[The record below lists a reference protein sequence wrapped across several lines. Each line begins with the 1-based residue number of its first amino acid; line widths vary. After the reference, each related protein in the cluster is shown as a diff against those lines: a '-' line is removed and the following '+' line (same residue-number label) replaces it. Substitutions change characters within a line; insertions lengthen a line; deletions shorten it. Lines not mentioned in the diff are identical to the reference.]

1 MHYHLIGICGTAM
14 AALAGMLQ
22 ARGHRITGSDE
33 NVYPPMSTMLASLG
47 ISVMQGYRA
56 EHLEPAPDC
65 VIVGN
70 AIPRGNAEVE
80 ATLNRK
86 LLYRSQAEVVK
97 EEFIRGRRSLVVAG
111 THGKTTTTSIAAWLM
126 DQGGLDPTFL
136 IGGVAQN
143 FGVSFRVTNSDY
155 FIIEGDEY
163 DTAYFDKGPKFM
175 HYLPEIAIVNNIEFD
190 HADIYNDLAAVKLA
204 FRRFMNLVPGNGRLI
219 AGWDSP
225 PVREVVASLG
235 QRLFTQLETFGISKD
250 AKWRVCDMDFS
261 GELSMFTV
269 TREGKEW
276 GKFQT
281 PLIGDFNL
289 LNCLP
294 VIVAADTWGIN
305 RDVIVDALRTFK
317 NVRRRA
323 EIRGEERGVTVI
335 DDFAHHPTAVRETLR
350 GLRNRYRERRL
361 IAVFE
366 PRSWSSRLSVF
377 QDEYADAFVAADYV
391 VIASVFDSRK
401 VAEKGKSLDT
411 EKLIADISQQDKP
424 AFAFPGADEIIAH
437 LLPQLREGDVVAIM
451 SNGGFGG
458 IHEKL
463 LNDLRE
469 Q

>member
-22 ARGHRITGSDE
+22 ARGHHVTGSDE

-47 ISVMQGYRA
+47 ISVMQGYKA
-56 EHLEPAPDC
+56 EHLETVPNC

-80 ATLNRK
+80 AMLNRK

-225 PVREVVASLG
+225 HVREVVASLG
-235 QRLFTQLETFGISKD
+235 QRLFTQLETFGISED
-250 AKWRVCDMDFS
+250 AKWRLCEMDFS
-261 GELSMFTV
+261 SELSMFTV

>member
-22 ARGHRITGSDE
+22 ARGHEVTGSDE

-47 ISVMQGYRA
+47 ITVMQGYHA

-80 ATLNRK
+80 TTIDRK

-111 THGKTTTTSIAAWLM
+111 THGKTTTTSVAAWVLE
-126 DQGGLDPTFL
+126 QGGLNPTFL

-155 FIIEGDEY
+155 FLIEGDEY

-175 HYLPEIAIVNNIEFD
+175 HYLPEIGIVNNIEFD

-204 FRRFMNLVPGNGRLI
+204 FRRFMNLVPSNGKLI
-219 AGWDSP
+219 VGWDGQH
-225 PVREVVASLG
+225 VRDVVSSFG
-235 QRLFTQLETFGISKD
+235 PRLFTQLETFGTNEE
-250 AKWRVCDMDFS
+250 AKWRLGEMDFS
-261 GELSMFTV
+261 SELSKFTV
-269 TREGKEW
+269 TCEGKLW
-276 GKFQT
+276 GRFET

-289 LNCLP
+289 LNCLA
-294 VIVAADTWGIN
+294 VIVAANAWGIG
-305 RDVIVDALRTFK
+305 RDVIGDALRSFK

-323 EIRGEERGVTVI
+323 EIRGEESGVLVI

-350 GLRNRYRERRL
+350 GLRNRYQGRRL

-366 PRSWSSRLSVF
+366 PRSWSSRLAVF
-377 QDEYADAFVAADYV
+377 QDDYANAFAAADYV
-391 VIASVFDSRK
+391 LIASW
-401 VAEKGKSLDT
+401 
-411 EKLIADISQQDKP
+411 
-424 AFAFPGADEIIAH
+424 
-437 LLPQLREGDVVAIM
+437 LPKM
-451 SNGGFGG
+451 
-458 IHEKL
+458 
-463 LNDLRE
+463 
-469 Q
+469 

>member
-1 MHYHLIGICGTAM
+1 M

-22 ARGHRITGSDE
+22 ARGHHVTGSDE

-47 ISVMQGYRA
+47 ILVMQGYRA
-56 EHLEPAPDC
+56 EHLTPAPDC

-80 ATLNRK
+80 SMLERK

-111 THGKTTTTSIAAWLM
+111 THGKTTTTSIAAWVM
-126 DQGGLDPTFL
+126 DRGGLNPTFL

-143 FGVSFRVTNSDY
+143 FGVSFRVTDSDF

-204 FRRFMNLVPGNGRLI
+204 FRRLINLVPGNGKLI

-225 PVREVVASLG
+225 HVREVVSSMG
-235 QRLFTQLETFGISKD
+235 QKLFTQLETFGTTAD
-250 AKWRVCDMDFS
+250 AKWRLTETDFA
-261 GELSMFTV
+261 GEMSRFTV
-269 TREGKEW
+269 TCQGQEW
-276 GKFQT
+276 AKFQT
-281 PLIGDFNL
+281 PLIGEFNL
-289 LNCLP
+289 LNCLA
-294 VIVAADTWGIN
+294 VIIAASTWGIS
-305 RDVIVDALRTFK
+305 REAIAQALRSFK

-323 EIRGEERGVTVI
+323 EVRGEERGVTII

-350 GLRNRYRERRL
+350 GLRKRYPERRL
-361 IAVFE
+361 VAVFE
-366 PRSWSSRLSVF
+366 PRSWSSRLAVF
-377 QDEYADAFVAADYV
+377 QDEYTSAFQAADYV
-391 VIASVFDSRK
+391 VIAAVFDSQK
-401 VAEKGKSLDT
+401 VSEKGKSLDT
-411 EKLIADISQQDKP
+411 EKLIEGICEQNKP
-424 AFAFPGADEIIAH
+424 AFALPNADEIIAH

-463 LNDLRE
+463 LAALKN

>member
-22 ARGHRITGSDE
+22 ARGHQITGSDE

-47 ISVMQGYRA
+47 IAVKPGYRA

-111 THGKTTTTSIAAWLM
+111 THGKTTTTSIAAWVM

-143 FGVSFRVTNSDY
+143 FGVSFRVTGSDY

-190 HADIYNDLAAVKLA
+190 HADIYQDLAAVKLA
-204 FRRFMNLVPGNGRLI
+204 FRRFMNLVPANGKLI
-219 AGWDSP
+219 AGWDSQH
-225 PVREVVASLG
+225 VREVIASMG
-235 QRLFTQLETFGISKD
+235 QRLFTRLETFGTSEE
-250 AKWRVCDMDFS
+250 AKWRLTEVDFS
-261 GELSMFTV
+261 GELSRFTV
-269 TREGKEW
+269 TREGEQW
-276 GKFQT
+276 GKFET

-289 LNCLP
+289 LNCLA
-294 VIVAADTWGIN
+294 VIIAAGTWGIN
-305 RDVIVDALRTFK
+305 REAIAGALRSFK

-323 EIRGEERGVTVI
+323 EVRGEEGGVLVI

-350 GLRNRYRERRL
+350 GLRNRYQQRRL

-366 PRSWSSRLSVF
+366 PRSWSSRLAVF
-377 QDEYADAFVAADYV
+377 QDEYATAFAAADYV
-391 VIASVFDSRK
+391 VIASVFDSQK
-401 VAEKGKSLDT
+401 VLEKGKSLDT
-411 EKLIADISQQDKP
+411 DKLISKSKSHTPCTFIDVWECEYAVHARVWSQSWSSR
-424 AFAFPGADEIIAH
+424 
-437 LLPQLREGDVVAIM
+437 LCSLDVR
-451 SNGGFGG
+451 
-458 IHEKL
+458 H
-463 LNDLRE
+463 
-469 Q
+469 